1 MPSSRESITASPA
14 SPKRVQPEYAAR
26 PRVPSASALQRA
38 GLSPERLRSPSPL
51 EKRSPHAEG
60 SPLPAHYPAS
70 PKPRTLYPP
79 APDPVLELTK
89 RVQELTMELQQLK
102 SSVASNGATS
112 STSSND
118 ALNSL
123 VTLLAE
129 KEQREQARER
139 TRESDR
145 QEEK

>member
-14 SPKRVQPEYAAR
+14 SPKKVQPEYATK

-38 GLSPERLRSPSPL
+38 GISPERMRSTSPL
-51 EKRSPHAEG
+51 ERRSSRAEG
-60 SPLPAHYPAS
+60 SPLPTHFPAS

-89 RVQELTMELQQLK
+89 RVQELTMELHQLK
-102 SSVASNGATS
+102 SSVASNGAPS

-129 KEQREQARER
+129 KESRE
-139 TRESDR
+139 
-145 QEEK
+145 